1 MKAMIL
7 AAGRGERM
15 MPLTR
20 HCPKP
25 LLPIG
30 DTTLIQR
37 HLLRLAEAGVQS
49 AVINVHFLAEQIQSQ
64 LGSEQYGL
72 KLEYSIEPELLETA
86 GGIQAALPLLGDEP
100 FLVVNGDIYTD
111 FDFCTLLDRTE
122 IGKTKSDLPHL
133 VMVPN
138 PEHHPKGD
146 YGVHASGQLL
156 FTGPKYTYSGIGLYN
171 EAFFSNIKPGKLNLR
186 PLFDQAVETGRLK
199 GEVYTGYWTDVGT
212 PGRYEALTLKLS

>member
-20 HCPKP
+20 NCPKP

-37 HLLRLAEAGVQS
+37 HLVRLAEAGVRS

-64 LGSEQYGL
+64 LGSEQFGI

-86 GGIQAALPLLGDEP
+86 GGIQAALPLLGGES

-111 FDFCTLLDRTE
+111 FDFGTFVSRADVGRA
-122 IGKTKSDLPHL
+122 KADLAHL

-138 PEHHPKGD
+138 PEHHSTGD
-146 YGVHASGQLL
+146 YGVDASGQLS
-156 FTGPKYTYSGIGLYN
+156 FTGPTYTYSGIGLYN
-171 EAFFSNIKPGKLNLR
+171 QAFFKDINPGKLMLR
-186 PLFDQAVETGRLK
+186 PLFDQAVEIGQLN
-199 GEVYTGYWTDVGT
+199 GEVYTGHWTDVGT
-212 PGRYEALTLKLS
+212 PARYEALLSQLS

>member
-1 MKAMIL
+1 
-7 AAGRGERM
+7 M

-20 HCPKP
+20 NCPKP

-30 DTTLIQR
+30 NTTLIQR

-64 LGSEQYGL
+64 LGSEQFGL

-86 GGIQAALPLLGDEP
+86 GGIHAALPLLGDEP

-111 FDFCTLLDRTE
+111 FDFGTLVGSAELGRATA
-122 IGKTKSDLPHL
+122 DLPHL

-138 PEHHPKGD
+138 PEHHPNGD
-146 YGVHASGQLL
+146 YGVGASGLL
-156 FTGPKYTYSGIGLYN
+156 SFTGAKYTYSGIGLYHA
-171 EAFFSNIKPGKLNLR
+171 AFFKDINPGKLMLR

-199 GEVYTGYWTDVGT
+199 GEVYTGHWTDVGT
-212 PGRYEALTLKLS
+212 PARYKALISQLS